1 MAADGSIIIDTRVN
15 TDGVESGLKNM
26 NGLFNKLIASAGKLG
41 KILAS
46 VFAIRQIVAFSKECI
61 ALGSD
66 LAEVQNVVDV
76 TFGNMSEQVN
86 SWAKEAAEKFGLSEL
101 AAKQYSSTI
110 GAMFKSMG
118 VGGQELTDMSKK
130 VAELAG
136 DMASF
141 YNLDTDTAFQKIR
154 AGISGET
161 EPLKQLGVNL
171 SEANLEQFRLSQ
183 GMTTAYKNMNQQQK
197 ALLRYNYLLSV
208 TSDAQGDFART
219 SNSWANQTRILSLQ
233 FQSLK
238 ADIGAGLINVLTP
251 VLQVINKIISG
262 LAKMA
267 SAFKAFTNLL
277 TGKKSDTSTSAG
289 TGAAMAAE
297 DLTDATEAANDYADA
312 TDKSTKATQKANKEN
327 QKYTSG
333 LDKIHQYQSNNAAA
347 SSTPSSAKKGS
358 TPAAA
363 SSAVDFGNLSEGE
376 TALDKVDKKMQEV
389 VDRIKKAAEPLK
401 KAFSGLL
408 GTLKSAFG
416 WILQN
421 ILIPLGKW
429 VVNEALPRFFTTLAN
444 IIRIFN
450 NVLIAL
456 QPLWQ
461 WFWDNILQPIANFV
475 GDAFLKFWDSLNT
488 ALGKFADW
496 CKEHPK
502 TIETI
507 AIAIASFFA
516 AWKIVTFAEKIVTLV
531 SAVSN
536 AIRVLGGLKSVIGL
550 LTTGFNPWILAI
562 GAVITAGVLL
572 WRNWDVISAKAKQ
585 IWGAISSYL
594 KRTWETI
601 KKNVSAFMDGVKN
614 VWDKGWNAVKT
625 LASTIWNGIKSTLS
639 GIWSGISS
647 TASSIWNGITSA
659 ISGALERIASTASS
673 VGTKV
678 KNAVVGAFN
687 AIKNAIKK
695 PINGIIGFV
704 NGLVSGVVDGIN
716 ACINALNRLKINIP
730 RWVPVYGG
738 KTMGFNIPNLY
749 KPQIPYLA
757 SGAVI
762 PPNSPFTAVLGD
774 QKRGNNIEAPEG
786 LIRRIVKEETGGNKK
801 YQFTAMLNRRVLFDE
816 TIAEARMRQQ
826 MTGMNPFELA

>member
-15 TDGVESGLKNM
+15 TKGIDDGTKHIEAKL
-26 NGLFNKLIASAGKLG
+26 NGLMATAKKLG
-41 KILAS
+41 AVFMS
-46 VFAIRQIVAFSKECI
+46 VFAVKQIIDFSRECI

-66 LAEVQNVVDV
+66 LEEVQNVVDV

-141 YNLDTDTAFQKIR
+141 YNLDTDTAFNKIR
-154 AGISGET
+154 SGIAGIT
-161 EPLKQLGVNL
+161 MPLQQLGINL
-171 SEANLEQFRLSQ
+171 SEANLEQFRISQ
-183 GMTTAYKNMNQQQK
+183 GMTTAYKNMNQQEK

-233 FQSLK
+233 LQSLK
-238 ADIGAGLINVLTP
+238 ADLGAGLINVLTP

-277 TGKKSDTSTSAG
+277 TGKKSDTSTTAN
-289 TGAAMAAE
+289 TGAATAAE
-297 DLTDATEAANDYADA
+297 DLTDATEAANNYADA
-312 TDKSTKATQKANKEN
+312 TDKSTKATKKANKEN

-347 SSTPSSAKKGS
+347 SATPSSAKKGS
-358 TPAAA
+358 TPAAAA

-389 VDRIKKAAEPLK
+389 VDHIKKAAEPLK
-401 KAFSGLL
+401 KAFSSLL

-429 VVNEALPRFFTTLAN
+429 AINEALPRFFTTLAN
-444 IIRIFN
+444 IITIFN
-450 NVLIAL
+450 NVLLAL

-516 AWKIVTFAEKIVTLV
+516 AWKIVTFVEHMATLI
-531 SAVSN
+531 STVSN
-536 AIRVLGGLKSVIGL
+536 AIRVLGGLKGVIGL

-562 GAVITAGVLL
+562 GAVIAAGVLL
-572 WRNWDVISAKAKQ
+572 WRNWDTISAKAKQ

-594 KRTWETI
+594 KRTWETMKRNI
-601 KKNVSAFMDGVKN
+601 SSFIDGAKN
-614 VWDKGWNAVKT
+614 VWDKGWNAIKT
-625 LASTIWNGIKSTLS
+625 VASN
-639 GIWSGISS
+639 
-647 TASSIWNGITSA
+647 IWNGITGV
-659 ISGALERIASTASS
+659 ISGALNRISSIASS
-673 VGTKV
+673 VGTNI
-678 KNAVVGAFN
+678 KNAIVGAFN

-704 NGLVSGVVDGIN
+704 NGLVSGVVGGIN
-716 ACINALNRLKINIP
+716 ACIGALNRLKINIP

-738 KTMGFNIPNLY
+738 KTMGFNIPKLY
-749 KPQIPYLA
+749 TPQIPYLA

-774 QKRGNNIEAPEG
+774 QKHGTNIEAPES

-816 TIAEARMRQQ
+816 TIAEARLRQQ
-826 MTGMNPFELA
+826 MSGMNPFELA

>member
-15 TDGVESGLKNM
+15 TDGIEGGIKNI

-66 LAEVQNVVDV
+66 LEEVQNVVDV
-76 TFGNMSEQVN
+76 TFGKNTEVIN
-86 SWAKEAAEKFGLSEL
+86 EWAKNAATQFGESEL
-101 AAKQYSSTI
+101 AAKQYASTI

-118 VGGQELTDMSKK
+118 FNGDELVDMSEKM
-130 VAELAG
+130 AGLAG
-136 DMASF
+136 DIASF
-141 YNLDTDTAFQKIR
+141 YNLDTDTAFNKIR
-154 AGISGET
+154 SGIAGIT
-161 EPLKQLGVNL
+161 MPLQQLGINM

-238 ADIGAGLINVLTP
+238 ADLGAGLINVLTP

-277 TGKKSDTSTSAG
+277 TGKKTDTSTSAG

-297 DLTDATEAANDYADA
+297 DLTDATEAANNYADA

-389 VDRIKKAAEPLK
+389 VDHIKKAAEPLK
-401 KAFSGLL
+401 KAFTGLL

-429 VVNEALPRFFTTLAN
+429 ALNEALPRFFTTLAN
-444 IIRIFN
+444 IITIVD
-450 NVLIAL
+450 NVLKAA
-456 QPLWQ
+456 QPGWQ
-461 WFWDNILQPIANFV
+461 WFWDNVLNPIIKFVADKFLQ
-475 GDAFLKFWDSLNT
+475 FWDFLNEKL
-488 ALGKFADW
+488 ADFAQW
-496 CKEHPK
+496 CKDNPAI
-502 TIETI
+502 IENATTFI
-507 AIAIASFFA
+507 LAFFA
-516 AWKIVTFAEKIVTLV
+516 ALTGIKIITGIANMIKSLGTFI
-531 SAVSN
+531 AV
-536 AIRVLGGLKSVIGL
+536 VKTVIA
-550 LTTGFNPWILAI
+550 TMNPWTIIIA
-562 GAVITAGVLL
+562 AVIAAGVLL
-572 WRNWDVISAKAKQ
+572 WKNWDKISAKAKQ

-594 KRTWETI
+594 KRTWETMKRNI
-601 KKNVSAFMDGVKN
+601 SSFIDGAKN
-614 VWDKGWNAVKT
+614 VWNNGWNAIKT
-625 LASTIWNGIKSTLS
+625 VASN
-639 GIWSGISS
+639 
-647 TASSIWNGITSA
+647 IWNGITST
-659 ISGALERIASTASS
+659 ISGALNRIASTASS
-673 VGTKV
+673 VGSKI
-678 KNAVVGAFN
+678 KNAIVGAFN
-687 AIKNAIKK
+687 GIKNAIKR

-704 NGLVSGVVDGIN
+704 NGLVSGIVDGIN
-716 ACINALNRLKINIP
+716 ACIGALNRLKINIP

-738 KTMGFNIPNLY
+738 KTMGFNIPKLY

-774 QKRGNNIEAPEG
+774 QKHGTNIEAPES

-816 TIAEARMRQQ
+816 TIAEARLRQQ
-826 MTGMNPFELA
+826 MSGMNPFELA